1 MKKYFTIWQFIS
13 FFVLTSFVATCSFL
27 LFFHNADISE
37 EVIRERAGI
46 TFANVL
52 LISVLFTIIDMV
64 HRILTVERPVNRIL
78 DATRRIKN
86 GDYTVQIK
94 PFRTLETMRGFNQ
107 IITDFNQ
114 MAKELSS
121 TETLRTD
128 FIASVSHE
136 LKTPLAVIR
145 NYASLLQNENLSTE
159 KRGEYIKAIIENTE
173 RFSELITNILRL
185 NKLENQQIFPQNTTY
200 DLGEQL
206 CECLLCFENIWEQKE
221 IEIESDI
228 AENIQIT
235 TDRELFAIVWNN
247 LFSNALKFTET
258 GGKIIVSMS
267 ADNSYATVS
276 ISDTGCGINNEV
288 GKHIFDKFYQG
299 DTSHHTQ
306 SNGLGLALVKRII
319 DITGSDI
326 SVLSEYG
333 VGSTFTI
340 TLRRNA
346 NE

>member
-1 MKKYFTIWQFIS
+1 MKKNSVIWQFIP
-13 FFVLTSFVATCSFL
+13 FFVLTSFVTTCSFL
-27 LFFHNADISE
+27 LFFHNAEIPE
-37 EVIRERAGI
+37 KVIRERAGI

-52 LISVLFTIIDMV
+52 LISALFTMIDMV
-64 HRILTVERPVNRIL
+64 RRILTVERPVSRIL

-94 PFRTLETMRGFNQ
+94 PFHTLEIMRGFNQ

-114 MAKELSS
+114 MARELSS

-145 NYASLLQNENLSTE
+145 NYASLLQTENLPAE
-159 KRGEYIKAIIENTE
+159 KKDEYMRAIIENTE

-206 CECLLCFENIWEQKE
+206 CECLLCFENIWEQRG
-221 IEIESDI
+221 IEIETDI

-235 TDRELFAIVWNN
+235 TDNELFAIVWNN
-247 LFSNALKFTET
+247 LFSNALKFSET
-258 GGKIIVSMS
+258 GGKIVVSMF

-276 ISDTGCGINNEV
+276 VSDTGCGISNEV

-306 SNGLGLALVKRII
+306 GNGLGLALVKRII

-326 SVLSEYG
+326 SVSSEIG
-333 VGSTFTI
+333 VGSTFTV
-340 TLRRNA
+340 TLRRNF